1 MPRIAITSADLF
13 PGDTG
18 SVLPDHTLLI
28 EDGRIAAVLPP
39 GAPLPGG
46 DVEVVDLPGT
56 TVLPG
61 LIDLHVHL
69 ADWVTTPRLS
79 AAGMGFAAAQRVV
92 SALHNGTTTLRDVGG
107 PSGFATSVRDAV
119 ASGVGPGSRV
129 FAANEM
135 VCMTGGHGSEP
146 PLTGMGREADGPDE
160 CRKAVREQLKAGADL
175 IKVTTNGPL
184 DVVELTQVELD
195 AIVDEAHR
203 CGLRVACH
211 ASILEATR
219 MAVRAGVD
227 TIEHGCDL
235 DEETAAA
242 MAERGIVLV
251 PTLVAMQRIMADW
264 ERYRDIPSMRAVPV
278 RARRHV
284 ESFRLALAAGV
295 RIGAGTDTSPTLGG
309 FAALPDELA
318 AMVGAGMTPAQA
330 LTAATSVGADAL
342 GRAGELGVLAP
353 GALADLLVCAGSPH
367 RDIADLRRVRLVV
380 KDGVVV
386 HDVRAGRPSRGVDG
400 PADAVADREVPHEL
414 VGVRELG
421 AHEVA
426 GRGRVAAPDRAKE

>member
-1 MPRIAITSADLF
+1 MSRFAITGAELF
-13 PGDTG
+13 PTG
-18 SVLPDHTLLI
+18 PGTLLV
-28 EDGRIAAVLPP
+28 EGDRIAAVLPP
-39 GAPLPGG
+39 GAPVPDAEL
-46 DVEVVDLPGT
+46 VDLPGT

-61 LIDLHVHL
+61 LVDLHVHL

-79 AAGMGFAAAQRVV
+79 SAGMGFAAAQRV
-92 SALHNGTTTLRDVGG
+92 AATLHNGTTTLRDVGG

-119 ASGVGPGSRV
+119 ASGLGTGSRIL
-129 FAANEM
+129 AANEM
-135 VCMTGGHGSEP
+135 ICMTGGHGSEP
-146 PLTGMGREADGPDE
+146 PLTGMGREADGPDQ

-184 DVVELTQVELD
+184 NVVELTQAELD

-235 DEETAAA
+235 DEETALA

-251 PTLVAMQRIMADW
+251 PTLLAMQLIMAEWD
-264 ERYRDIPSMRAVPV
+264 RYRDMPSMRSIPV

-284 ESFRLALAAGV
+284 ESFRLALSAGV
-295 RIGAGTDTSPTLGG
+295 RIGAGTDTSQGLGG
-309 FAALPDELA
+309 FAALPDELT
-318 AMVGAGMTPAQA
+318 AMVDAGMTPAQA
-330 LTAATSVGADAL
+330 LTAATSVGAEAL
-342 GRAGELGVLAP
+342 GRPGELGVLAP
-353 GALADLLVCAGSPH
+353 GARADLLVCAGRPQ

-386 HDVRAGRPSRGVDG
+386 RASQGAAGL
-400 PADAVADREVPHEL
+400 ADRDVAHQR

-421 AHEVA
+421 AHELA
-426 GRGRVAAPDRAKE
+426 GRGRIATLDRPEQ